1 MSALTT
7 KAATAEAVVIKG
19 DLRQL
24 SEGERLAYYRQVCE
38 SVGLNPLTQ
47 PFGYIEFQGKLRLYA
62 LRACT
67 DQLRKIH
74 GVSVTALKEEER
86 DGVLSVQA
94 RVRDRDGREDE
105 DLGCVVVANLK
116 GEALANARM
125 KAVTKAKRRATLSI
139 CGLGWLDESE
149 LDTIPD
155 AHVIPP
161 AHEEKAPPKPAAAP
175 KPAPAPKAAQ
185 KVKLPKTGAELAE
198 RVKSRDEALA
208 EAGVCQVGELQAA
221 IDMWA
226 EAEGLSQDPAAW
238 TNDHIADAVAE
249 VLRLEKQFHA
259 RQVEGASA

>member
-1 MSALTT
+1 MSVPAT

-161 AHEEKAPPKPAAAP
+161 AHEEKALPKPKAP
-175 KPAPAPKAAQ
+175 
-185 KVKLPKTGAELAE
+185 KVKLPKTGTELAQ
-198 RVKSRDEALA
+198 RIQDRDAALATEGVA
-208 EAGVCQVGELQAA
+208 EAGELLGAF
-221 IDMWA
+221 DLWA
-226 EAEGLSQDPAAW
+226 EAEGMPQDQKAW
-238 TNDHIADAVAE
+238 TDQHIADAVAE
-249 VLRLEKQFHA
+249 VLRLEKAFRA
-259 RQVEGASA
+259 RQPQESAT